1 MEKRTIAEIKN
12 HVELLIEFHQHLDD
26 KIDLNQT
33 VDLSGLTNLAQLK
46 MEHRAVVAELMELM
60 DYLNGK
66 DVTADDESM
75 RKILSK

>member
-1 MEKRTIAEIKN
+1 MKKRTIAEIRN
-12 HVELLIEFHQHLDD
+12 HVELLIDFHQHLDE
-26 KIDLNQT
+26 KIDLNKM
-33 VDLSGLTNLAQLK
+33 VNLSGLTELAQLK
-46 MEHRAVVAELMELM
+46 IEHRAVVAELMELM